1 MTTSVSRRL
10 NIVCIMISI
19 IAFFVIK
26 LFSWLYVRVGI
37 LLTCDRIISLIGEV
51 WVHKTTSAPPLC
63 YRIAVFQTGNIEWSC
78 VCLLEKSVLPLS
90 TIFIFDFGIV
100 PTVWYFCYS
109 FHYIHNFGL

>member
-26 LFSWLYVRVGI
+26 LLSWLYVRVGI

-51 WVHKTTSAPPLC
+51 WVHKTTLAPPLC

-90 TIFIFDFGIV
+90 TILIFDFGIV